1 MQKPWWKE
9 PTRGQWAAFTAAWA
23 GWVLDAFDFTIF
35 LMVQTEIAKEFGV
48 GLVALSG
55 SVTLT
60 LLVRL
65 AGGTFAGWM
74 ADKWGRK
81 LPLMLSLIWFA
92 VFDAAIYFAPS
103 FMWIV
108 VLRTIFG
115 FGMGAEWTAGTAMAM
130 ENWPARSRKLASG
143 LLQAGWPIGF
153 LLSALVAHFVVPA
166 YGWRAMFLIAAVPA
180 LLVLPIRFM
189 VPDEN
194 AGKRDPAT
202 AGSRAPVKFADLM
215 APGVRQMIV
224 LGSLVMGLGFLVY
237 YGLSASYVP
246 MLITEAGQSLSA
258 AWFDVILFNL
268 GMLVGVI
275 AAGWVANRFGVVT
288 ALVAPALLMI
298 PALPLYVGAVPAL
311 LPLGAFLGGALGVG
325 YSGVTPV
332 LTTSLFPEHVRGRAI
347 GIVYHVGA
355 MIGAFAPLAITTLA
369 KETDLLL
376 STSIALVAGLSLLF
390 MSTAVLVLRHRIT
403 MSAHTTL
410 TPAAAAPEAVAPAAA
425 LSRAG
430 DLPAARA
437 GDLSAAR
444 AGDLPA
450 ARAADLPAARAGDL
464 PTRADGP
471 PARGRE
477 LPPVRTGDAPAAVSA
492 RVADTSRAPAL

>member
-1 MQKPWWKE
+1 LHRNRNSRYEQLMKKTPWWKE
-9 PTRGQWAAFTAAWA
+9 PTRGQWAAFSAAWA

-48 GLVALSG
+48 GLVSLSG

-65 AGGTFAGWM
+65 LGGAFAGWM

-81 LPLMLSLIWFA
+81 LPLMLSLLWFA

-103 FMWIV
+103 FLAVV

-130 ENWPARSRKLASG
+130 ENWPVRSRKIASG

-153 LLSALVAHFVVPA
+153 LLSAAVAHFVVPA
-166 YGWRAMFLIAAVPA
+166 YGWRAMFLIAALPA

-194 AGKRDPAT
+194 AGKPT
-202 AGSRAPVKFADLM
+202 AASRANPVRFKDLM
-215 APGVRQMIV
+215 EPGVRKMIV

-237 YGLSASYVP
+237 YGLSAAYVP
-246 MLITEAGQSLSA
+246 MLVGERGLSLSA
-258 AWFDVILFNL
+258 AWFDVILFNV
-268 GMLVGVI
+268 GMLFGVI
-275 AAGWVANRFGVVT
+275 AAGWVANRYGVVI
-288 ALVAPALLMI
+288 ALVAPALLMV
-298 PALPLYVGAVPAL
+298 PCLPLYVGAIPAL

-332 LTTSLFPEHVRGRAI
+332 LTTSLFPDHVRGRAI

-369 KETDLLL
+369 KETPLLL
-376 STSIALVAGLSLLF
+376 STAIALVAGLALVG
-390 MSTAVLVLRHRIT
+390 MSIAVIVLRHRIT
-403 MSAHTTL
+403 M
-410 TPAAAAPEAVAPAAA
+410 PAQAAMNDAQAVVDF
-425 LSRAG
+425 SIH
-430 DLPAARA
+430 
-437 GDLSAAR
+437 
-444 AGDLPA
+444 
-450 ARAADLPAARAGDL
+450 DL
-464 PTRADGP
+464 PTAPSHAVVAAQADVGAIAEDPRA
-471 PARGRE
+471 
-477 LPPVRTGDAPAAVSA
+477 TAP
-492 RVADTSRAPAL
+492 